1 MSTRS
6 LFVRLVASATILIIL
21 ALTLATIGLRAI
33 FNQEIERR
41 AADELTQIVKTIAA
55 QVRIDVDGSPV
66 LDVALPDPRF
76 DAPYGGIYWQVSRS
90 DGRSARS
97 RSLWDYT
104 LKEAYDGP
112 TGEKRLPDLVGP
124 NGSTLLAVARRIS
137 VASPTGDDVALNIV
151 AALDRTD
158 IAASQRSVLHLLI
171 LSLATLGLILVVA
184 MAFFIRLALRP
195 FGALRRGLQAIHGGT
210 SDVLSGDFPDEV
222 QNVVDDLNRLVAFQH
237 LALDRAKTQA
247 GDLAHGLKTPLAV
260 LSAVG
265 RQAATEGRAHL
276 ADPIEE
282 QVAQM
287 RRQVDRVL
295 ARARA
300 GGVVALGRR
309 VVVTP
314 TAQKVVRAFE
324 RLPDA
329 EALTW
334 ECRVSHDATFPG
346 DEGDLTEMLGNLL
359 DNARKWAK
367 TRVRLVVTTT
377 PAMLTL
383 KIEDDG
389 PGLPTERASQITRG
403 RRWDEEQPGTGFG
416 LAITQELAQGYQ
428 GTLELGRSELGGLS
442 AIVMIPLPGSRRGT
456 GPESRH

>member
-21 ALTLATIGLRAI
+21 ALTLATIGLRTI

-55 QVRIDVDGSPV
+55 QVRVDVDGSPV

-76 DAPYGGIYWQVSRS
+76 TAPYGGIYWQVSRD

-97 RSLWDYT
+97 RSLWDYA
-104 LKEAYDGP
+104 LKGADSGP
-112 TGEKRLPDLVGP
+112 GAEKRLTDIGGP
-124 NGSTLLAVARRIS
+124 NGSTLLAVAQKIFI
-137 VASPTGDDVALNIV
+137 ASPRGDDVALNIV

-158 IAASQRSVLHLLI
+158 VAASQHSVLRLLI
-171 LSLATLGLILVVA
+171 LSVATLGVILIVA

-195 FGALRRGLQAIHGGT
+195 FGALRRGLQAIHSGT

-260 LSAVG
+260 LAAVG
-265 RQAATEGRAHL
+265 RQAANEKCAHL

-300 GGVVALGRR
+300 GGVAALGRR
-309 VVVTP
+309 VVVAP

-329 EALTW
+329 EAFTW
-334 ECRVSHDATFPG
+334 ECRVSPDATFPG

-367 TRVRLVVTTT
+367 SRVRLVVTTT
-377 PAMLTL
+377 PTTLTL
-383 KIEDDG
+383 QIEDDG
-389 PGLPTERASQITRG
+389 PGLPAERASQITRG

-428 GTLELGRSELGGLS
+428 GSLELGRSELGGLC
-442 AIVMIPLPGSRRGT
+442 AIVMIPLPGSRRG
-456 GPESRH
+456 GDR